1 MTPFLEKLI
10 KRART
15 LPKTVV
21 FPESEDKRILGALP
35 TIVEQNIAKPVLIGN
50 VENVTA
56 SLKEMGLSTD
66 QVKVVD
72 QHTDEIA
79 ELYAQEFHEI
89 RKYRGV
95 TIEKA
100 KQLMADPVYF
110 GTMMVKHGDADGL
123 IAGACHS
130 TADTIRPALQVIKAA
145 VGFKTI
151 SSMFFMCMQD
161 GEIYIF
167 ADCALVQN
175 PTSSQMADIAISTAI
190 TANQFGID
198 PKIAMLSYS
207 TKGSSNSRDAF
218 KVAKATDRARDIASA
233 LFGFGG
239 AVVIDGEL
247 QFDAAFVPEVAGLKS
262 PDSPL
267 KGMAKIFIFPDLS
280 AGNITYK
287 AVQRMAKAQAYG
299 PVLQGL
305 AKPVN
310 DLSRGCCIEDVIATA
325 AITAIQAQG

>member
-1 MTPFLEKLI
+1 MTPFLKKLI
-10 KRART
+10 ARARSI
-15 LPKTVV
+15 PKTVV
-21 FPESEDKRILGALP
+21 LPESSDKRILGALP
-35 TIVEQNIAKPVLIGN
+35 TLVEQNIAKPVLIGN
-50 VENVTA
+50 VDRIAED
-56 SLKEMGLSTD
+56 LKAMGLSLD
-66 QVKVVD
+66 QVPAVD
-72 QHTDEIA
+72 PCKGEAA
-79 ELYAQEFHEI
+79 EEYAQVFYEI

-95 TIEKA
+95 TLEKA
-100 KQLMADPVYF
+100 RQLMADPVYF
-110 GTMMVKHGDADGL
+110 GTMMVKQGDADGL

-145 VGFKTI
+145 VGFKTV
-151 SSMFFMCMQD
+151 SSMFFMCMPD
-161 GEIYIF
+161 GEIFIF

-175 PTSSQMADIAISTAI
+175 PTSAQMADIAISTAI
-190 TANQFGID
+190 TAHQFGID

-207 TKGSSNSRDAF
+207 TKSSSNSRDAY

-233 LFGFGG
+233 LFGYGG

-247 QFDAAFVPEVAGLKS
+247 QFDAAFVPEVAALKC

-267 KGMAKIFIFPDLS
+267 KGKAKIFIFPDLS
-280 AGNITYK
+280 SGNITYN
-287 AVQRMAKAQAYG
+287 AVQRMAKAEAYG

-310 DLSRGCCIEDVIATA
+310 DLSRGCSIEDVIATA